1 MNVEF
6 PKDAEGKS
14 IPFYT
19 ECLYAYDG
27 EKQDVIS
34 FTYYQEKDKWEIET
48 DSLIIDSTCLYLT
61 KPDTAEQLIEDI
73 KRAQDACNR
82 NGNIVAACRYSGNST
97 CSGCSFY
104 AGSATCISKMLG
116 DIAVRV
122 ERLCGDA
129 E

>member
-1 MNVEF
+1 MTEL
-6 PKDAEGKS
+6 PKDAEGKA
-14 IPFYT
+14 IPFDT

-27 EKQDVIS
+27 EKQDVFS
-34 FTYYQEKDKWEIET
+34 FTYYREKDKWEIET
-48 DSLIIDSTCLYLT
+48 GSLIIDSTHLYLT
-61 KPDTAEQLIEDI
+61 KPDTLEQLIEDI
-73 KRAQDACNR
+73 KRARDACNR

-97 CSGCSFY
+97 CSGCNFY

-129 E
+129 K

>member
-1 MNVEF
+1 MTVL
-6 PKDAEGKS
+6 PKDAEGKA
-14 IPFYT
+14 IPFDT

-27 EKQDVIS
+27 EKQDVFS
-34 FTYYQEKDKWEIET
+34 FTYYREKDKWEIET
-48 DSLIIDSTCLYLT
+48 DSLIIDSTHLYLT
-61 KPDTAEQLIEDI
+61 KPDTPEQLIEDI

-97 CSGCSFY
+97 CGGCNFY

-129 E
+129 K

>member
-1 MNVEF
+1 MTVL
-6 PKDAEGKS
+6 PKDAYGKA
-14 IPFYT
+14 IPFDT

-27 EKQDVIS
+27 EKQDVFS
-34 FTYYQEKDKWEIET
+34 FTYYREKDKWEIET
-48 DSLIIDSTCLYLT
+48 DSLIIDSTHLYLT
-61 KPDTAEQLIEDI
+61 KPDTLEQLIEDI
-73 KRAQDACNR
+73 KRAQDACNS

-97 CSGCSFY
+97 CGGCNFY

-129 E
+129 K

>member
-1 MNVEF
+1 MTEL

-14 IPFYT
+14 IPLDTEELYT
-19 ECLYAYDG
+19 HDG

-34 FTYYQEKDKWEIET
+34 FAYYRRKDKWEIET
-48 DSLIIDSTCLYLT
+48 DSLIIDSTFLYLT

-73 KRAQDACNR
+73 KRARDACNR
-82 NGNIVAACRYSGNST
+82 NGNIVAACRCSGNST

-104 AGSATCISKMLG
+104 AGTDTCISKMLG
-116 DIAVRV
+116 DIATRV

>member
-1 MNVEF
+1 MTEL

-14 IPFYT
+14 IPLDTEELYT
-19 ECLYAYDG
+19 HDG

-34 FTYYQEKDKWEIET
+34 FAYYRRKDKWEIET
-48 DSLIIDSTCLYLT
+48 DSLIIDSTFLYLT

-73 KRAQDACNR
+73 KRARDACNR

-104 AGSATCISKMLG
+104 SGTDTCISKMLG
-116 DIAVRV
+116 DIATRV